1 MYVDDSN
8 FVIVFNACEKV
19 TFGKFFRFNDFLF
32 RENKLYV
39 PNCSLLDLPVREA
52 HGVAWLVN
60 QRL

>member
-39 PNCSLLDLPVREA
+39 PNCSLLDLLVREA
-52 HGVAWLVN
+52 HGVV
-60 QRL
+60 